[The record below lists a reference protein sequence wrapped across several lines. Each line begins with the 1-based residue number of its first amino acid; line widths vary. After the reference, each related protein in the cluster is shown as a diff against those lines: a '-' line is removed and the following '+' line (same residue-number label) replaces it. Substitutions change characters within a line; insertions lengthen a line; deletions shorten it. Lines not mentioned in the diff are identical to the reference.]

1 MDDKEFVALLNK
13 SRSELYDLLQ
23 VIKTEDPNNK
33 VVLFLIETIEQLID
47 LGEQNYCH
55 LRERLMEFNQ

>member
-13 SRSELYDLLQ
+13 SRTELYDLLQ
-23 VIKTEDPNNK
+23 IIKTEDPNNK

-47 LGEQNYCH
+47 LGEQSYCH